1 MWIPLLRAS
10 ILQGLLQNV
19 VKCSL
24 HGCWRAILLEALFN
38 IPNTFPFTPSYA
50 QKIDKEDPQI
60 IKKVSLWRGANA
72 RNEDTNYWR
81 AKLREALFNIPNT
94 SPFTPSYVQ
103 KIGKKD
109 PQMII

>member
-1 MWIPLLRAS
+1 MFTAWLLTRHIAW
-10 ILQGLLQNV
+10 GLIQYS
-19 VKCSL
+19 KYFS
-24 HGCWRAILLEALFN
+24 F
-38 IPNTFPFTPSYA
+38 YA
-50 QKIDKEDPQI
+50 FLCAEDWQI